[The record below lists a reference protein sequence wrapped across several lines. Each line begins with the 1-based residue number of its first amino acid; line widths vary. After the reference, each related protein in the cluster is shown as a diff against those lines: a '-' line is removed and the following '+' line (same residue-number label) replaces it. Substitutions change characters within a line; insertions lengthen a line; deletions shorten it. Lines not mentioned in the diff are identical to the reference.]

1 MEYKIINRKR
11 IRNLTFAILGVIF
24 ISHFI
29 FPSLVTHSATI
40 MRGKIKNQSDFVS
53 PAIGPDLFKINH
65 SNEFAVF
72 IRSSSDLIKTFKKI
86 NFELDNIIKSKDS
99 VPRIYVS
106 RLPFDIDKVQSV
118 DLKKSLFIKILL
130 PLILQANE
138 KIENDRTFILSLEN
152 KKRKGVKI
160 TLTQKIW
167 LIDKFNQYDL
177 KLYDFK
183 SLLNRHNTIPPSL
196 ALAQSIIESGWG
208 TSRFAKN
215 GNAVFGQWTYK
226 SGTGLVPL
234 NRSPGQYHEIRSFDK
249 LEQSVEQYIFNLN
262 YHRAYRKFRNQR
274 EKMNKNKNLDIFS
287 LADTLDNYSV
297 KRKDYV
303 KLVKSIILS
312 NNLQRFD
319 KVGFRDYF

>member
-1 MEYKIINRKR
+1 
-11 IRNLTFAILGVIF
+11 
-24 ISHFI
+24 
-29 FPSLVTHSATI
+29 